1 MAELRLQEAAVLKQ
15 FLEDYDGR
23 IALKAFFHHVA
34 ADNTGKAIS
43 YLTSYDEKAA
53 MEHAFVA
60 NWLARGFNEL
70 EQFCKEQLAKA
81 EA

>member
-1 MAELRLQEAAVLKQ
+1 MADLRLNEAALLKQ
-15 FLEDYDGR
+15 ALEDHGLR
-23 IALKAFFHHVA
+23 IALKAFFVNRA
-34 ADNTGKAIS
+34 AYHTGRAVS

-53 MEHAFVA
+53 MEHAFFA
-60 NWLARGFNEL
+60 NCFTQGFSEL

>member
-23 IALKAFFHHVA
+23 IALKAFFHHMA
-34 ADNTGKAIS
+34 AQYTGKAVS
-43 YLTSYDEKAA
+43 YLTSYSQQDALEN
-53 MEHAFVA
+53 AFFA
-60 NWLARGFNEL
+60 NCYERGFAEL
-70 EQFCKEQLAKA
+70 EQFCKEQLTKA